1 VKHPEEIVW
10 VAFPADHDAAIV
22 MQPRKQAFDF
32 PSTAIT
38 PQHAAIL
45 GLSSGA
51 HGPVWRDHLDAV
63 VLHQPL
69 IEAVAVVGPV
79 ADQSFGEVGEE
90 SLFEGG
96 FDEFGFMRRSAGHV
110 HGERKTLAVADRH
123 DFAALTASS
132 RADGG
137 APFFAELKLA
147 STNAS
152 LRSSLPRSRKSSAS
166 FWSNCN
172 SIPERCHC

>member
-1 VKHPEEIVW
+1 VDHPEEIFW

-38 PQHAAIL
+38 PQDTAIL
-45 GLSSGA
+45 GRSSGA

-63 VLHQPL
+63 VLHQPF
-69 IEAVAVVGPV
+69 IEAVAVVGAV
-79 ADQSFGEVGEE
+79 ADQPFGEVGEE
-90 SLFEGG
+90 SSFEGS
-96 FDEFGFMRRSAGHV
+96 FDEFGFMRRSAGQV
-110 HGERKTLAVADRH
+110 HGERKTMAVADRH

-172 SIPERCHC
+172 STPERCQC